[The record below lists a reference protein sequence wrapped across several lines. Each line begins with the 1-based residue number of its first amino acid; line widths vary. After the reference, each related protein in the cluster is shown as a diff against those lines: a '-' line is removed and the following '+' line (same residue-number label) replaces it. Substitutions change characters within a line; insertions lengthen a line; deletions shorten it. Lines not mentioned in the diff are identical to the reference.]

1 MYKFLH
7 LIQLTLSRLR
17 EWLESGFLMVV
28 AYDVDVHVAAAAP
41 GVDPA
46 APGSTS
52 AATLGV
58 VGVGTAALAPAPEP
72 VLLAAAV
79 VVVASESSLNCI
91 ESQKNKLKRAFCF
104 DQI

>member
-52 AATLGV
+52 APLGG